1 VIVLVRHGETDANR
15 AGLLLGRANPTLN
28 ERGRE
33 QAAAVAAALRRD
45 PVSLILTSPLDRAR
59 ETAAAIGGA
68 TGVEVEVEPSLTEMD
83 YGDWDERRLTDLPPA
98 VAAQWRADP
107 AFAPPGGESLA
118 ELRGRVGPCTL
129 ALLERAADG
138 TVIVVSHVSPIKTMI
153 LVALDLGD
161 LFAWRLRLDVA
172 SISRVG
178 PGPSGPVLISFNDT
192 GHLR

>member
-33 QAAAVAAALRRD
+33 QAAAVAAALRRE
-45 PVSLILTSPLDRAR
+45 PVSIILTSPLVRAR
-59 ETAAAIGGA
+59 ETAAAIGRA

-83 YGDWDERRLTDLPPA
+83 YGDWDQRRVADLSPA

-129 ALLERAADG
+129 TLLERAAGG
-138 TVIVVSHVSPIKTMI
+138 TVIAVSHVSPIKAMI

-161 LFAWRLRLDVA
+161 LLAWRLRLDVA

>member
-28 ERGRE
+28 ERGRA

-83 YGDWDERRLTDLPPA
+83 YGDWDGRRVADLPPA
-98 VAAQWRADP
+98 VAARWRADP

-161 LFAWRLRLDVA
+161 LLAWRLRLDVA

-178 PGPSGPVLISFNDT
+178 RGPSGPVLISFNDT